1 MRMPKKKFFGFYSST
16 KHGCDT
22 TMEMQVGY
30 HLIVELKTKLELSND
45 ALIRALMKRIVE
57 ECELTEVS
65 NFFHKFGG
73 EGGVAGV
80 VLLEE
85 SHLSIHTWPEFNYAA
100 VDLFLCGEP
109 NADALCKQ
117 ILEIFKATSHT
128 VKILPRG
135 L

>member
-1 MRMPKKKFFGFYSST
+1 MRMPKEVFWLLLIQ
-16 KHGCDT
+16 KHDCDT
-22 TMEMQVGY
+22 AMKMQVGY

-73 EGGVAGV
+73 EGGVTGV

-85 SHLSIHTWPEFNYAA
+85 SHLSIHTY
-100 VDLFLCGEP
+100 LSLIM
-109 NADALCKQ
+109 L
-117 ILEIFKATSHT
+117 L
-128 VKILPRG
+128 
-135 L
+135 